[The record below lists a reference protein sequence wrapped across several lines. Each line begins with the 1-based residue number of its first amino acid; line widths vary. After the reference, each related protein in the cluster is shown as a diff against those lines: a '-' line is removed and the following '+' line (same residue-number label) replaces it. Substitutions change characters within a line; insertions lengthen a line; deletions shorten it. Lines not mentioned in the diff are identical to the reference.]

1 MNSSFGQM
9 SWSVSD
15 PDRFIALGPF
25 RLDLVARH
33 TTIDARLV
41 PVPSCCFDYLVT
53 LLKHFPE
60 PVSYQDLVAESQGE
74 WLGRLAA
81 QDVARMYVYLLRK
94 AIEMSI
100 SQPRYVLPVDG
111 IGYRLAV

>member
-1 MNSSFGQM
+1 M
-9 SWSVSD
+9 SWSITD

-25 RLDLVARH
+25 KLDLIARH
-33 TTIDARLV
+33 TLINDKLV

-60 PVSYQDLVAESQGE
+60 PVSYQKLVSESQGE
-74 WLGRLAA
+74 WLDRLAA

-94 AIEMSI
+94 AIERSI
-100 SQPRYVLPVDG
+100 SQPKYVLAVDG
-111 IGYRLAV
+111 IGYRLTI